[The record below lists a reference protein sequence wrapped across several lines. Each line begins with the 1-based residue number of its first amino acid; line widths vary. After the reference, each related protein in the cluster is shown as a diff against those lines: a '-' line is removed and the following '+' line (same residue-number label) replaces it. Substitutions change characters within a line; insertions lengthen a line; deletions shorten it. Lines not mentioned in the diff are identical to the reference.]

1 MNSEEFVARVETIR
15 PMLYRV
21 CCMQLYEPADRED
34 AIQEAIFKAWKK
46 RYSLR
51 EPQYFNTWF
60 VRILVNECHNIQR
73 RRKRSQPLETVYELT
88 GNSGFEGQDL
98 RMSLESL
105 DEKLRICVLLH
116 YLMSHPTSTDG
127 RLFDAYVFVIQKAPP
142 HFAAGK
148 KCHPAIKTL
157 SNR

>member
-60 VRILVNECHNIQR
+60 VRILVNECLNIQR

-98 RMSLESL
+98 RMSLASL
-105 DEKLRICVLLH
+105 DEKLRICVLL
-116 YLMSHPTSTDG
+116 YYIEGFSVREVSRILGISENAVKARLMRG
-127 RLFDAYVFVIQKAPP
+127 RKRLKALLSEEVFEK
-142 HFAAGK
+142 
-148 KCHPAIKTL
+148 
-157 SNR
+157 

>member
-1 MNSEEFVARVETIR
+1 MNSEEFIDRVEEIR
-15 PMLYRV
+15 CMLYRI

-34 AIQEAIFKAWKK
+34 AIQETIFKAWKK

-60 VRILVNECHNIQR
+60 VRILLNECHNIQKKHK
-73 RRKRSQPLETVYELT
+73 KRQPLETVIELT

-98 RMSLESL
+98 RLSLASI

-116 YLMSHPTSTDG
+116 YIEGFSVREVSRILGISENAVKARLMRG
-127 RLFDAYVFVIQKAPP
+127 RKRLKALLSEEVFEK
-142 HFAAGK
+142 
-148 KCHPAIKTL
+148 
-157 SNR
+157 

>member
-1 MNSEEFVARVETIR
+1 MNSEAFVARVEEIR
-15 PMLYRV
+15 SMLYRI

-46 RYSLR
+46 RHSLR

-73 RRKRSQPLETVYELT
+73 RRKRNLPLEAGYEVT
-88 GNSGFEGQDL
+88 GNSGFEGQEL
-98 RMSLESL
+98 RMALVAL

-116 YLMSHPTSTDG
+116 YIEGFNVREVSAILGISENAVKARLMRG
-127 RLFDAYVFVIQKAPP
+127 RKRLKLLLSEEVFGQ
-142 HFAAGK
+142 
-148 KCHPAIKTL
+148 
-157 SNR
+157 

>member
-1 MNSEEFVARVETIR
+1 MNSEEFVVRVETIR

-98 RMSLESL
+98 RMSLASL
-105 DEKLRICVLLH
+105 DEKLRICVLL
-116 YLMSHPTSTDG
+116 YYIEGFSVREVSRILGISENAVKARLMRG
-127 RLFDAYVFVIQKAPP
+127 RKGLKALLSEEVFEK
-142 HFAAGK
+142 
-148 KCHPAIKTL
+148 
-157 SNR
+157 